1 MGIPTPEI
9 IWRLNWGCVPEKCT
23 MTSVQ
28 QVEKSFKNFLLEIYL
43 YKISLIISKK
53 IMKVILNYLLMNV

>member
-43 YKISLIISKK
+43 YLLLVKK
-53 IMKVILNYLLMNV
+53 LMKSILNYLLMNV